1 MIESGLLDARSR
13 RFVYAERGALRP
25 PGDITQPSPRRGLQ
39 RDAFQGVREG
49 AEASV
54 RRRAAVFDGLIGAAR
69 LLAGMIEKMGGTATS
84 MPRGTYVNLTV

>member
-1 MIESGLLDARSR
+1 MIESGLIDAGSR
-13 RFVYAERGALRP
+13 HFVYAERGALRA
-25 PGDITQPSPRRGLQ
+25 PGDTTQQRPRRGLQ